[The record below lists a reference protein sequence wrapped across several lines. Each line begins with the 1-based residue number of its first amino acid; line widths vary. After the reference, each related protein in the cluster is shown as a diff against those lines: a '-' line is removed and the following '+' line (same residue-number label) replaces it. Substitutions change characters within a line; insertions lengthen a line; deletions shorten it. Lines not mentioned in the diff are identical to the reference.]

1 LSFLDGWALD
11 QVNVVV
17 ALVAGI
23 VWLQIA
29 RRDPLEAG
37 ALKCSPECVVSG

>member
-1 LSFLDGWALD
+1 LGLLDGWALD
-11 QVNVVV
+11 PVNVVV
-17 ALVAGI
+17 ARVERI

-37 ALKCSPECVVSG
+37 ALSFPRPTW